1 MFIYGY
7 DCMHINVFNAI
18 FKKMSWE
25 NIVENG
31 WNYDKISR
39 INFIQ
44 QSNTLWNWFCLILN
58 KAK

>member
-18 FKKMSWE
+18 FKKRVWE

-31 WNYDKISR
+31 WNYDKLVEYYAIDSV
-39 INFIQ
+39 
-44 QSNTLWNWFCLILN
+44 
-58 KAK
+58 